1 MPMIFLSSNDEAG
14 KLALAEYTTTQSAL
28 SINVDASSDS
38 RYDIDIPGEQIVQ
51 YDSER
56 SMATVFVP
64 ILLSATRCDHISNRV
79 GTPFR
84 LRSQVS
90 GRSEF
95 QVKDQVGVRLL
106 FVFYSWYC

>member
-1 MPMIFLSSNDEAG
+1 MIFLSSNDEAG

-28 SINVDASSDS
+28 SINVDAS
-38 RYDIDIPGEQIVQ
+38 DIDIPGEQIVQ

-95 QVKDQVGVRLL
+95 HVKDQVGVRLL